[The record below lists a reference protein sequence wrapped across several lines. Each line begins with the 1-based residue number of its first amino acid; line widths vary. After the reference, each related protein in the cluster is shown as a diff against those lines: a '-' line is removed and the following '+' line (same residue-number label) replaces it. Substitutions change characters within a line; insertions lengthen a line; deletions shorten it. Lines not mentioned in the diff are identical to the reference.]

1 MLLKRCEY
9 IYVYINKKLLTQWH
23 LIVKMDNKNFLNIFY
38 CFLLL
43 LVLYELYSIKL
54 YFILMYTFLFFFLLS
69 HIYKFKNKLIYTK
82 QV

>member
-1 MLLKRCEY
+1 MA
-9 IYVYINKKLLTQWH
+9 
-23 LIVKMDNKNFLNIFY
+23 LNCTNGNEHFNVFY

-43 LVLYELYSIKL
+43 LVLYELYSIKF